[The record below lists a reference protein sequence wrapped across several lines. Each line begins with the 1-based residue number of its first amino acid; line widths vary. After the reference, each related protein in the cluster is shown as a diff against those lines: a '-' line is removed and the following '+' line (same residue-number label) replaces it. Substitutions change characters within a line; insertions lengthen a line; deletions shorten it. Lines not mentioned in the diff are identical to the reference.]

1 MREENQLRGYMTM
14 NRTVIVVTIGLLA
27 LLQAISCETTVASAQ
42 MDVVMPFPT
51 AGFQSGV
58 IDEVQGSTIR
68 IDGRSYVLKSDVL
81 VVNHEGEP
89 LELGRIIPTSLVKF
103 HLKEG
108 HIDKMVV
115 KLPQ

>member
-1 MREENQLRGYMTM
+1 M
-14 NRTVIVVTIGLLA
+14 NRTVIVVALGLLA
-27 LLQAISCETTVASAQ
+27 LMQVVPSVSTVGFAQ
-42 MDVVMPFPT
+42 TEIVMPFST

-68 IDGRSYVLKSDVL
+68 IDGRSYALKSAVL

-89 LELGRIIPTSLVKF
+89 LELERIIPTSLVKF

>member
-1 MREENQLRGYMTM
+1 MSGK
-14 NRTVIVVTIGLLA
+14 VIVVVLGVLA
-27 LLQAISCETTVASAQ
+27 LVQWVPSVSSVGFAQ
-42 MDVVMPFPT
+42 TEIVMPFPT

-81 VVNHEGEP
+81 VINHEGEP
-89 LELGRIIPTSLVKF
+89 LALDRIIPTSLVKF

>member
-1 MREENQLRGYMTM
+1 M
-14 NRTVIVVTIGLLA
+14 NRTVIVVTLGLLA
-27 LLQAISCETTVASAQ
+27 LLQATPLVPSVVFAQ
-42 MDVVMPFPT
+42 MDVAMPFPT

-58 IDEVQGSTIR
+58 IDEVQGSMIR

-108 HIDKMVV
+108 YIDKMVV

>member
-1 MREENQLRGYMTM
+1 M
-14 NRTVIVVTIGLLA
+14 NRTIIVVTLGLA
-27 LLQAISCETTVASAQ
+27 LVQTMPFVPSVGFAQ
-42 MDVVMPFPT
+42 MDGVMPFPT

-68 IDGRSYVLKSDVL
+68 IDGRSYVLKSAVL
-81 VVNHEGEP
+81 VVDHEGEP
-89 LELGRIIPTSLVKF
+89 LELERIIPTSRVKF

-115 KLPQ
+115 TLPQ